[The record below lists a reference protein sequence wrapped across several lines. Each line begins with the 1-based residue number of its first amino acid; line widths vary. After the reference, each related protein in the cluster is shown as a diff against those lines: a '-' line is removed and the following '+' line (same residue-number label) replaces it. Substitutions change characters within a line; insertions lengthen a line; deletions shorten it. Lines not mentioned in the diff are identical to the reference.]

1 MAMQVETFEAT
12 ELNEHLQPE
21 DAAECATLA
30 TKLGLK
36 GQARFNAEPLEDGTA
51 QRAPYREMTEEERV
65 VYGLLL
71 PARETVENYAR
82 GPIPLRVLQVLEH
95 ARSLGIYSG
104 FKVWHDQSGPDPILV
119 GEIGYSTTHL
129 LARWGESLEPFAQ
142 MRKHAVKK
150 FKAAARL
157 KLQKIARQVQADLE
171 GLDHITDDL
180 AADLEDPTYYGVVR
194 S

>member
-12 ELNEHLQPE
+12 ELDERMQPE

-30 TKLGLK
+30 EKLGLK
-36 GQARFNAEPLEDGTA
+36 GQARFAGAADDG
-51 QRAPYREMTEEERV
+51 RARRIPYREMTKEERA
-65 VYGLLL
+65 VYGILL
-71 PARETVENYAR
+71 PARDSVENYAR

-95 ARSLGIYSG
+95 ARSLGIYTG
-104 FKVWHDQSGPDPILV
+104 FRVWHDHAAPDPVLV
-119 GEIGYSTTHL
+119 GEVGYSAMHL
-129 LARWGESLEPFAQ
+129 LARWGESLEPFSQ
-142 MRKHAVKK
+142 MRRRAVEK

-171 GLDHITDDL
+171 GLEQITDDL
-180 AADLEDPTYYGVVR
+180 AADLEDPTYYGVIR